1 MEQLVRT
8 SDFVAFFSLLI
19 TVVFILTNLNKK
31 RSVSLISLF
40 VSFLFF
46 NFFFLSFLIQQYVR
60 IFFNCSGEPFE
71 ICWLEFLYDSIIF
84 IMKWG
89 IPISLF
95 FTANILLR
103 IPIKYRYIKH
113 SILAVIFIYILLLFG
128 LIEIPL
134 YGTNQI
140 IANIFS
146 LTDFLVIPI
155 IIIIGIYLYYK
166 SQHISNTK
174 LQNAIKALSAIIL
187 IVFISFLLLIFFS
200 PYFINI
206 HKSLWV
212 IPKNIMVIIFNLGI
226 FYWYYNYSKIIY
238 TVFQKDKL
246 KIYRKNESFKEKYS
260 ISKRELEI
268 ASLICD
274 GKTNNE
280 IADELFI
287 SISTVKEHN
296 YKIYQKLNIKNRT
309 QLLKLY
315 IEFHDNLQ

>member
-19 TVVFILTNLNKK
+19 TAVYILINLNKK
-31 RSVSLISLF
+31 RSISLISLF
-40 VSFLFF
+40 VSYLFF

-60 IFFNCSGEPFE
+60 TFFNCSGDPFE

-95 FTANILLR
+95 FAANILLV
-103 IPIKYRYIKH
+103 IPIKYKYIKH
-113 SILAVIFIYILLLFG
+113 SIFAVIFLYILLILGLF
-128 LIEIPL
+128 EIPL

-140 IANIFS
+140 VTNIFS

-155 IIIIGIYLYYK
+155 TILVGIYLYYK
-166 SQHISNTK
+166 SQYISNSK
-174 LQNAIKALSAIIL
+174 LQNALKDLSIIIL
-187 IVFISFLLLIFFS
+187 VVFSLVLLLIFFS
-200 PYFINI
+200 PYFVKMNEN
-206 HKSLWV
+206 LWV
-212 IPKNIMVIIFNLGI
+212 IPKNIMVLTFNLGI
-226 FYWYYNYSKIIY
+226 FYWFYKYSDIIY
-238 TVFQKDKL
+238 TKFQKDKL
-246 KIYRKNESFKEKYS
+246 KLYSKNESFKDKYS

-268 ASLICD
+268 VALICD

-280 IADELFI
+280 IADKLFI

-296 YKIYQKLNIKNRT
+296 YKIYQKLNVKNRT
-309 QLLKLY
+309 QLLKLHF
-315 IEFHDNLQ
+315 EFQENLQ